1 MLQQQITGRES
12 FIHRLMPIT
21 KLVAVILFW
30 LTALISV
37 NIGAM
42 ILMICVSLSLWII
55 AKIPL
60 KPMKPVFISTGFILI
75 IFSVL
80 NGFFNSF
87 QGKTALFYVFGFPF
101 WKEGLIFGIAIWLK
115 LLCVVTIFPVL
126 TLTTPLP
133 LLLASLAKLKLPYK
147 IVFSLGMAFRLTPM
161 VGQSFKD
168 ITESQVLRGH
178 DPSKMNYIEKLYKGY
193 LPLFIPLMMTL
204 LRRSGDLDIAIESR
218 GFGAPVQRSYLVDV
232 KTTWL
237 DWVFL
242 TIFSLGFV
250 AIIYI
255 AFFTKSLSM
264 IYYYLK

>member
-1 MLQQQITGRES
+1 MLQQKISGNES
-12 FIHRLMPIT
+12 FIHRLMPVT
-21 KLVAVILFW
+21 KLIAVILFW
-30 LTALISV
+30 LTAMISV
-37 NIGAM
+37 DITAM
-42 ILMICVSLSLWII
+42 LLMIAVSLSLWVI
-55 AKIPL
+55 ARIPL
-60 KPMKPVFISTGFILI
+60 KPMKPVFISTGFILV
-75 IFSVL
+75 IFAVL
-80 NGFFNSF
+80 NGFFNAW
-87 QGKTALFYVFGFPF
+87 QGKTALFYVFGHPF
-101 WKEGLIFGIAIWLK
+101 WKEGLVFGIAIWLK

-147 IVFSLGMAFRLTPM
+147 VVFSFGMAFRLTPL
-161 VGQSFKD
+161 VGQTYKD
-168 ITESQVLRGH
+168 ISESQILRGH
-178 DPSKMNYIEKLYKGY
+178 DISKMNYIERLYKGY

-218 GFGAPVQRSYLVDV
+218 GFGAPVPRSYLVEV

-242 TIFSLGFV
+242 FVFSLAFL

-255 AFFTKSLSM
+255 AFFTNNLSM